1 MAMSIDPSAADELR
15 RIFKKSLH
23 EHWVAFLVEG
33 IVLVGLGSAAILV
46 PPLAT
51 LAVAIFLGW
60 IFLIGGV
67 AGLISTFSMRR
78 APGFGWSLV
87 SALVGIAAGV
97 VLVGWPGSGAISLTL
112 VAIAFFLIEGVATI
126 LFALD
131 HKRALSGRWG
141 WMMVSGV
148 VDLGLAA
155 IILLGLPGTAVW
167 AIGLLVGINM
177 VFGGVALIGM
187 ALHAR
192 TMTP

>member
-1 MAMSIDPSAADELR
+1 MSMDPSPADTLR
-15 RIFKKSLH
+15 QIVRKSLH
-23 EHWVAFLVEG
+23 DHWKAFLVEG
-33 IVLVGLGSAAILV
+33 IVLVILGSAAVLV

-60 IFLIGGV
+60 IFLIGGI
-67 AGLISTFSMRR
+67 AGLISTLSMRQ

-97 VLVGWPGSGAISLTL
+97 VLVGWPGNGAVSLTL
-112 VAIAFFLIEGVATI
+112 VAILFFLIEGVATI
-126 LFALD
+126 LFAFE

-141 WMMVSGV
+141 WMMLSGV
-148 VDLGLAA
+148 IDLGLAA

-192 TMTP
+192 SMPA